1 MMSGIE
7 GGDFGGSGDEPTT
20 PPQASP
26 ASGGGI
32 GATRGGMTI
41 GEQLLALGAILL
53 VGVDLIGDLI
63 VEEFGVALMP
73 WFLAVL
79 ALAAIGVKR
88 MRSGD
93 LPLPYTWVLVT
104 LGYLVAFLTVY
115 YFLFDL
121 RGDFYDGADVFWA
134 LVTYAGGIL
143 MGVGAYML
151 SKA

>member
-1 MMSGIE
+1 
-7 GGDFGGSGDEPTT
+7 
-20 PPQASP
+20 
-26 ASGGGI
+26 
-32 GATRGGMTI
+32 MTI

-151 SKA
+151 SKADSQA